1 SVALPHVVRLG
12 MLRLL
17 LEGLL
22 ELALL
27 AVLVDPPA
35 LLGVAECRASP
46 AVGVDVH
53 WTAVLDFLAVELWQG
68 AVDLVS
74 RAHGGRR
81 VVALV
86 LHGGPVVGVG
96 QLLCNARETKRQHGV
111 NSLNAA
117 AAVHMSAVRVRQ
129 VLEVD
134 VGAVGV
140 VLALVGR
147 PPVHQGVPLQAG
159 FVARHRE
166 HGVLLDLL
174 QLLL

>member
-1 SVALPHVVRLG
+1 

-35 LLGVAECRASP
+35 LLGVAECRAGP

-53 WTAVLDFLAVELWQG
+53 RTAVLDFLAVKLRQG

-96 QLLCNARETKRQHGV
+96 QLLVVRVRV
-111 NSLNAA
+111 
-117 AAVHMSAVRVRQ
+117 SAVRVRQ

-159 FVARHRE
+159 FMARHRE
-166 HGVLLDLL
+166 HSVLLDLL
-174 QLLL
+174 QLLLVVFLVVVETLLAVLVGPV